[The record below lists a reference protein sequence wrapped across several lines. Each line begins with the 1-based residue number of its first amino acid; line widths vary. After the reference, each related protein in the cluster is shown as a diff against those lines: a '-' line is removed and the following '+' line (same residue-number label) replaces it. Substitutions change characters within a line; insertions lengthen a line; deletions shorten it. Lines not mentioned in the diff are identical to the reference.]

1 MSGGEAL
8 VMIIL
13 FVAGFATIFGIFYLR
28 TKQNL
33 AMVEKGVSPRQ
44 FINRPAPF
52 KSLKWALLLIG
63 VGFGLFLA
71 YILDFH
77 IFGRYASY
85 WEDGRRV
92 FSDNGAKGYYNYD
105 SRVILYFALIPLC
118 GGLGLFG
125 SYLIEKKWWDKQ
137 EEDIKRLEGNI

>member
-1 MSGGEAL
+1 MHGGEAL

-28 TKQNL
+28 TKQNM
-33 AMVEKGVSPRQ
+33 AMVDKGVNPRQ

-52 KSLKWALLLIG
+52 RSLKWALLLIG
-63 VGFGLFLA
+63 VGTGLFLA
-71 YILDFH
+71 YLLDYQV
-77 IFGRYASY
+77 FGRVNHYMGA
-85 WEDGRRV
+85 DGVSHYR
-92 FSDNGAKGYYNYD
+92 DYD
-105 SRVILYFALIPLC
+105 ERVILYFALIPIC

-137 EEDIKRLEGNI
+137 EEDIKRLEGNL

>member
-1 MSGGEAL
+1 MTGGEAL
-8 VMIIL
+8 VMVIL
-13 FVAGFATIFGIFYLR
+13 FVSGFATIFGIFYLR
-28 TKQNL
+28 TKQNM

-63 VGFGLFLA
+63 VGLGLFLA
-71 YILDFH
+71 YLLDYQV
-77 IFGRYASY
+77 FGRVEHYIGLDGNSHYRSY
-85 WEDGRRV
+85 GE
-92 FSDNGAKGYYNYD
+92 
-105 SRVILYFALIPLC
+105 RVIMYFALIPLG

-125 SYLIEKKWWDKQ
+125 SYLVEKKWWDKQ